1 MKIGNVRTY
10 TIYYNVNSK
19 IKNNSDKSPST
30 MIRTIIS
37 ALTPWAFH
45 EQQQ

>member
-1 MKIGNVRTY
+1 MKIGIVKTY
-10 TIYYNVNSK
+10 TIYYTVNSK

-37 ALTPWAFH
+37 ALTP
-45 EQQQ
+45 

>member
-1 MKIGNVRTY
+1 MKIGMVKTY
-10 TIYYNVNSK
+10 TIYYNLHSK

-37 ALTPWAFH
+37 ALTSWAFH